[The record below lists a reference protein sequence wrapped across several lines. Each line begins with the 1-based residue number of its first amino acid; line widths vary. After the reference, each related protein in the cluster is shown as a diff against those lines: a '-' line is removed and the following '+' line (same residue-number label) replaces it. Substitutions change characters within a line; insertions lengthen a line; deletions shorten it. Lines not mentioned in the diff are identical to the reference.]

1 MTLPARHRRGLL
13 PRLLVAAVLVIGV
26 LAVVGTAAVAFDV
39 AGARGRA
46 SRLIARVELF
56 LDPPPDRPTRDVRT
70 TPRPSAQATATPTL
84 APGQTARP
92 TPAVT
97 PMPQRAAVDVN
108 LLTDDPKDH
117 FITEIDH
124 EWCAVAATQIVMAM
138 HGKAQL
144 THDFQRQ
151 LAARIAEWESVR
163 DSRNGGWGPSA
174 MTLALDAN
182 GVPGY
187 EVRAYESRQDAMAD
201 AARAI
206 ETTKAPVILLT
217 WRGAHSW
224 VMTGFRA
231 DADPLVFD
239 DARITGTYILDPWY
253 PRISSIWGP
262 SDPPGTFQDLDNM
275 RFNYLPSK
283 RPEGNYPARDSLCI
297 AVVPTQQLTQ

>member
-124 EWCAVAATQIVMAM
+124 EWCAVAATQMVLAM
-138 HGKAQL
+138 HGKAPL
-144 THDFQRQ
+144 TEAFQND
-151 LAARIAEWESVR
+151 LAGQIDRWESR
-163 DSRNGGWGPSA
+163 QDSRNGGWGPTA
-174 MTLALDAN
+174 MTLALADG

-187 EVRAYESRQDAMAD
+187 EVRAYETRQDAMSD

-206 ETTKAPVILLT
+206 EATRAPVILVA
-217 WRGAHSW
+217 WRGAHAW

-231 DADPLVFD
+231 SADPLMFD
-239 DARITGTYILDPWY
+239 DAKVTGTYILDPWF
-253 PRISSIWGP
+253 P
-262 SDPPGTFQDLDNM
+262 
-275 RFNYLPSK
+275 
-283 RPEGNYPARDSLCI
+283 
-297 AVVPTQQLTQ
+297 